1 MLACLVIVSLISCS
15 LLSIVS
21 CYHLPVGKIAS
32 NRFQLGRFLST
43 RHMPTVAQ
51 SIDSKV
57 RSATFRIYGGYTS
70 MEHRIEKS
78 LSDDRVYH
86 QFVLPNNIP
95 VTLVHDRKS
104 EKSSCSLG
112 VRVGAAMDPLP
123 GIAHITE
130 HAVFL
135 GSQKY
140 PVENEYKN
148 FLNQNGG
155 SSNAGTGTILYS
167 TMPSDCCK
175 FTCALL
181 CHSSCTCCI
190 PAR

>member
-1 MLACLVIVSLISCS
+1 MLVRFVIVTWISYS
-15 LLSIVS
+15 FLSIVS
-21 CYHLPVGKIAS
+21 CFHLSIGKIS
-32 NRFQLGRFLST
+32 YRRFQLGRFLST
-43 RHMPTVAQ
+43 CHMPTVTAQ
-51 SIDSKV
+51 SIDS
-57 RSATFRIYGGYTS
+57 RSATTRIYGGYTAI
-70 MEHRIEKS
+70 EHRIEKS

-86 QFVLPNNIP
+86 QFVLPNSIP
-95 VTLVHDRKS
+95 VTVVHDRKS

-155 SSNAGTGTILYS
+155 SSNAGTGTVQLVQYNAVGLLYL
-167 TMPSDCCK
+167 TMPYIMNV
-175 FTCALL
+175 L
-181 CHSSCTCCI
+181 H
-190 PAR
+190 PR

>member
-1 MLACLVIVSLISCS
+1 MFVRFVLVTWISYS

-21 CYHLPVGKIAS
+21 CYHLSIGKIS
-32 NRFQLGRFLST
+32 SRRFQLGRYLST
-43 RHMPTVAQ
+43 CHMPTVTAQ
-51 SIDSKV
+51 SIDS
-57 RSATFRIYGGYTS
+57 RSATRIYGGYTS

-86 QFVLPNNIP
+86 QFVLPNSIP
-95 VTLVHDRKS
+95 VTVVHDRKS

-155 SSNAGTGTILYS
+155 SSNAGTGTVVQYNVVGLLYL
-167 TMPSDCCK
+167 TMPYIIMNV
-175 FTCALL
+175 L
-181 CHSSCTCCI
+181 H
-190 PAR
+190 PR

>member
-1 MLACLVIVSLISCS
+1 MVARGYVCVIVTLI
-15 LLSIVS
+15 LLPITS
-21 CYHLPVGKIAS
+21 CYLPFIRKIS
-32 NRFQLGRFLST
+32 FGRFQLGRFFSA
-43 RHMPTVAQ
+43 HMPSASQ
-51 SIDSKV
+51 SVD
-57 RSATFRIYGGYTS
+57 RSISRIYGYAST
-70 MEHRIEKS
+70 ERKIEKS

-86 QFVLPNNIP
+86 QFILPNSIP
-95 VTLVHDRKS
+95 VTVVHDRKS

-155 SSNAGTGTILYS
+155 SSNAGTGIVMS
-167 TMPSDCCK
+167 TNTFP
-175 FTCALL
+175 L
-181 CHSSCTCCI
+181 
-190 PAR
+190 